1 MMTITRISLVAVA
14 MGSAS
19 TLASAAIVVP
29 EDPGIYAPC
38 EGARAHVVWIGSDA
52 GYTGELS
59 FLDTSSPTAGVD
71 TLFNNHAA
79 TPGDRIDL
87 PGTFAQGER
96 LDFRYEVIS
105 GGLDVFS
112 TDDVNDWA
120 QFSVDA
126 SDPGRVRVGIEDIRL
141 PRGDNDHNDA
151 VFEVVF
157 ECGNTVPAPGSLAL
171 LGAGGLMIGR
181 RRRGK

>member
-1 MMTITRISLVAVA
+1 MKTITRISLFAAVV
-14 MGSAS
+14 GSAS

-38 EGARAHVVWIGSDA
+38 EGARAHVIWIGSDA

-59 FLDTSSPTAGVD
+59 FLDTSSPTASVE
-71 TLFNNHAA
+71 TLFNNHAS

-87 PGTFAQGER
+87 PGTFAQGQR
-96 LDFRYEVIS
+96 LDFRYEITV

-112 TDDVNDWA
+112 TDDENDWA

-126 SDPGRVRVGIEDIRL
+126 SDPERVRVGIEDIRL
-141 PRGDNDHNDA
+141 PAGDEDYNDA

-157 ECGNTVPAPGSLAL
+157 ECGSTVPAPGSLAL
-171 LGAGGLMIGR
+171 LGAGGLMVGR
-181 RRRGK
+181 RRR